1 MATDQSDR
9 EVQFLQD
16 AQTSFNTFK
25 SIVLGLE
32 RHLFPPGRIR
42 NEASDVEI
50 ADKLLNNDDIEKYLT
65 AEFLEVLRRKLAL
78 KAQGII
84 KQAETDGKPLGKFA
98 ASKFVEDEK

>member
-1 MATDQSDR
+1 MATNQSDR

-16 AQTSFNTFK
+16 AQTNFDTLK
-25 SIVLGLE
+25 SIISGLE

-50 ADKLLNNDDIEKYLT
+50 ADKLLNNNDIEKYLT

-84 KQAETDGKPLGKFA
+84 KQAEMDGKPLSKFA
-98 ASKFVEDEK
+98 SKR